1 MIWFELL
8 VAPLGFLNDAVFVDG
23 AAREKAS
30 VIALGEKT
38 MWCLGNETQHG

>member
-8 VAPLGFLNDAVFVDG
+8 AASLGLFFETVFVDG

-38 MWCLGNETQHG
+38 MWCLGNEIQHG